1 MLPEGALERA
11 GQAAREA
18 DVALVIGTSSMVY
31 PAAQLPAIV
40 VGRGGRV
47 IEINPEATPLSPSA
61 DLYWQAPAGEA
72 LPGLVEA
79 LQLRARSRRTE
90 REDGKTEGR
99 DDGR

>member
-1 MLPEGALERA
+1 
-11 GQAAREA
+11 
-18 DVALVIGTSSMVY
+18 MVY
-31 PAAQLPAIV
+31 PAAELPAIV

-61 DLYWQAPAGEA
+61 DLYWQAAAGEV

-79 LQLRARSRRTE
+79 LQLRAGSRR
-90 REDGKTEGR
+90 DGKTEGR